1 MKSLVYIWLS
11 LILTSFCCTASAQ
24 SLDVDG
30 PANISSNLVIGQ
42 EIASPLTILS
52 IFHPDANHPAGFTQA
67 QLGGVSSFEVT
78 TQDGNGLQ
86 ATRILLRGNQN
97 AADVEFYSGS
107 RGNEQQNL
115 IIKGET
121 GRVGIGISNPQ
132 SLLHVNGTIEIDNGL
147 LQFSDG
153 TEQTSAGQVSSLPV
167 TNSVAIG
174 IGSFEQITATC
185 PAGFRVTGGGWRQ
198 NLGAARPLVTEL
210 SAFENGPDGVNK
222 WTVGVVNPTPAVI
235 VIDVT
240 ADCAPVVP
248 SL

>member
-1 MKSLVYIWLS
+1 MKSLVFIWLS
-11 LILTSFCCTASAQ
+11 SILLSFCYTANAQ

-42 EIASPLTILS
+42 EITSPLTILS
-52 IFHPDANHPAGFTQA
+52 IFHPNANSPAGLTQA
-67 QLGGVSSFEVT
+67 QLGGASSFEVT
-78 TQDGNGLQ
+78 TQDGSGSQ

-97 AADVEFYSGS
+97 AVDIEFYRGS

-115 IIKGET
+115 IIKGST
-121 GRVGIGISNPQ
+121 GRVGVGIGNPQ
-132 SLLHVNGTIEIDNGL
+132 SLLHVNGTIEIENGS
-147 LQFSDG
+147 LQFSDD
-153 TEQTSAGQVSSLPV
+153 TEQTSAGQLSSVPV

-210 SAFENGPDGVNK
+210 SAFENGPNGVNK

-240 ADCAPVVP
+240 AVCAPVVP
-248 SL
+248 TP